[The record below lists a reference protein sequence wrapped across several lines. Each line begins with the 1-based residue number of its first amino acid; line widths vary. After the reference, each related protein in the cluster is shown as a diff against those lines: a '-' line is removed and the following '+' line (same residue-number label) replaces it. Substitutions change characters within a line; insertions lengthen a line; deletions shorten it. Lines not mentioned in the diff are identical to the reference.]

1 MQKIKYSI
9 NMINKKFVRSILI
22 GLILSSSIVVLL
34 ILLSG
39 FLFLV
44 SGKFPQEYLNYLMLG
59 ILGIGGLVGG
69 YISARLN
76 NSSGLII
83 GLVTGL
89 LLYLIILIAGLATSF
104 GTVTIFTLYKLLVLA
119 VLGAV
124 GGVLGV
130 NKKDKIRIK

>member
-1 MQKIKYSI
+1 
-9 NMINKKFVRSILI
+9 MINKKFVRSILI

>member
-1 MQKIKYSI
+1 
-9 NMINKKFVRSILI
+9 MINKKFVRSILI

-83 GLVTGL
+83 GLITGL

-119 VLGAV
+119 VLSAV